1 MKKLLISVKDSKAES
16 WSVPASADTKAA
28 AIRDFG
34 SLVSDGRTIIGQH
47 PEDFDLYV
55 VGSFDLLA
63 GTIEACIPVHLANGA
78 DLKPTKE

>member
-63 GTIEACIPVHLANGA
+63 GTI
-78 DLKPTKE
+78 D